1 MAEENHGKHG
11 IFPEC
16 PECHEGALVPFSFK
30 EDVYEK
36 WKCTK
41 CGFEVKKREDR

>member
-1 MAEENHGKHG
+1 MTEQEDNKRG

-16 PECHEGALVPFSFK
+16 PECKSGALVPFSFK

-36 WKCTK
+36 WKCIK
-41 CGFEVKKREDR
+41 CGFTVRKNP